1 MFEYIEAQQPIGKR
15 EVYLRYGHM
24 FITTGFVNEHFPPDE
39 ALALLE
45 WLEQHKDT
53 LQQAAL
59 RMPRKAHQQVGNGGG
74 TDGPDQEKEEAHEEV
89 HAKPSSLPRP

>member
-1 MFEYIEAQQPIGKR
+1 MLEYIHAQQLIGKR

-24 FITTGFVNEHFPPDE
+24 FIATGFVNDHFTPEE

-45 WLEQHKDT
+45 WLEQHRPT

-59 RMPRKAHQQVGNGGG
+59 RTARKADQQVGYAETANGSGQG
-74 TDGPDQEKEEAHEEV
+74 NACNDE
-89 HAKPSSLPRP
+89 

>member
-1 MFEYIEAQQPIGKR
+1 MKDTSMFEYIHAQQLIGKR

-24 FITTGFVNEHFPPDE
+24 FITTGFVNDHFLPEE

-45 WLEQHKDT
+45 WLQQHRDT

-59 RMPRKAHQQVGNGGG
+59 RMPRKAHQQVGYGESA
-74 TDGPDQEKEEAHEEV
+74 DGSGQEKEEPH
-89 HAKPSSLPRP
+89 

>member
-1 MFEYIEAQQPIGKR
+1 MLEYIHAQQLIGKR

-24 FITTGFVNEHFPPDE
+24 FIATGFVNDHFTPEE

-45 WLEQHKDT
+45 WLEQHRPT

-59 RMPRKAHQQVGNGGG
+59 RMPRKADQQIGCGEVANGSGECLQ
-74 TDGPDQEKEEAHEEV
+74 DE
-89 HAKPSSLPRP
+89 